1 MNLIKLDFQ
10 ILIVYNMILFSIV
23 YTTDQP
29 EISIKGDREIEVLCG
44 DTACFEVELQQADLT
59 HWTITWQKNIATR
72 IEQINTSTSR
82 YIDSTDRKLVIHSVC
97 KEDKGNYQAV
107 LSEKVSNGKSVLQV
121 VSNVIFLHTPGGNI
135 LFINK

>member
-1 MNLIKLDFQ
+1 MF
-10 ILIVYNMILFSIV
+10 FFV

-44 DTACFEVELQQADLT
+44 DKASFEVELQQADLT
-59 HWTITWQKNIATR
+59 HWTITWRKVIGTR

-82 YIDSTDRKLVIHSVC
+82 YSDSTDRQLVIHSVC

-121 VSNVIFLHTPGGNI
+121 VSNVIFLHTLGGNI
-135 LFINK
+135 ELYF